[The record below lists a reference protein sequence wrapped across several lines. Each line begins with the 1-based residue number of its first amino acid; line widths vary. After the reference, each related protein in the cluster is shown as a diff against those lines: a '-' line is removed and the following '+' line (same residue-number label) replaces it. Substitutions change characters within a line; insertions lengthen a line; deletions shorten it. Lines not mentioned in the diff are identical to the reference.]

1 MLFISDM
8 KTKLKNQLISEMEG
22 MGPVGQIL
30 AQMPSKLQK
39 EMNQMTLDDAKEF
52 MKVLIRSYERWR
64 ETFSKMDI
72 QQDSHQYAIQEL
84 FGGNN

>member
-1 MLFISDM
+1 M
-8 KTKLKNQLISEMEG
+8 KTKLKNQLIREMEG

-39 EMNQMTLDDAKEF
+39 EMNQMTLDEAKEF

-72 QQDSHQYAIQEL
+72 QQVPHQYAIQEL

>member
-1 MLFISDM
+1 M
-8 KTKLKNQLISEMEG
+8 KTKLKNQLIREMEG
-22 MGPVGQIL
+22 TGPVGQIL

-39 EMNQMTLDDAKEF
+39 EMNQMTLDEAKEF

-72 QQDSHQYAIQEL
+72 QQDPNQYAIQEL